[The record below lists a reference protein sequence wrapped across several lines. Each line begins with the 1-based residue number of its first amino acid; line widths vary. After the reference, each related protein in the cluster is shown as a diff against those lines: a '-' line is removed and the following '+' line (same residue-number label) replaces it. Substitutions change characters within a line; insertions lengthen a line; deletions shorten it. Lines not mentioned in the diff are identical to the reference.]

1 MKSYNKSLRNENIL
15 TFADSCLYIVF
26 VNIKNLNKTVYEKD
40 FFTYS
45 CISAWSRDVFVDLL
59 WQSFS
64 QSKYK
69 AWEAA

>member
-1 MKSYNKSLRNENIL
+1 MKSYNKSLRNDENIL

-40 FFTYS
+40 FFAYS
-45 CISAWSRDVFVDLL
+45 CISAWSRDVLVDLL
-59 WQSFS
+59 WPFS
-64 QSKYK
+64 QSRYK